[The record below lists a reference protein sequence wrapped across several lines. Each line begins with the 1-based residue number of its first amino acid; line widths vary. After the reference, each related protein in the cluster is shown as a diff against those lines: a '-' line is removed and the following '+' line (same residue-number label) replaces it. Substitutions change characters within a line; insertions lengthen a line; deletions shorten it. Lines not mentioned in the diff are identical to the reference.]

1 MTLKKETVKSY
12 GELDIANFLTQ
23 NGITYVYEQEYP
35 VDTRTSQFGQYRPDF
50 YLPNFDLYIEYFGIN
65 RQGEVPPYFSGKDG
79 LSATQA
85 YQEGIAWKRE
95 LHRKNGT
102 RMIELYAYEKLEEQL
117 LTKLEERLKKAGV
130 VFVPMSPQEMWAEI
144 SGTQNQKLDRV
155 AELFGT
161 VITLTKNNDCSLEEV
176 HGRNRSLKICPALMR

>member
-95 LHRKNGT
+95 LHRKSGT

-130 VFVPMSPQEMWAEI
+130 VFVPILP
-144 SGTQNQKLDRV
+144 N
-155 AELFGT
+155 
-161 VITLTKNNDCSLEEV
+161 TKKS
-176 HGRNRSLKICPALMR
+176 HWK